1 MRWLKYWWPA
11 LVWAILISIFSTGTF
26 TTENTSRVI
35 IPVLHWLLP
44 HATPETLSL
53 IHHVIR
59 KCGHFTE
66 YFVLSLLLLHALRA
80 GTRDFGARWALI
92 VILIVA
98 GYAALD
104 EFHQS
109 FVPGRGAAVSDVL
122 LDTTGGAA
130 AQLLVALL
138 VLWRG
143 IRKRQRESSSG
154 RSETEIR
161 RAN

>member
-1 MRWLKYWWPA
+1 VRWVKYWWPA
-11 LVWAILISIFSTGTF
+11 ILWAILISVFSTSAF
-26 TTENTSRVI
+26 TSENTSRVI

-44 HATPETLSL
+44 HASTETLSF

-66 YFVLSLLLLHALRA
+66 YFILSLLLVRA
-80 GTRDFGARWALI
+80 IRAERRDFGLRRALLA
-92 VILIVA
+92 ILIVA

-109 FVPGRGAAVSDVL
+109 FVPGRGAAASDVL

-130 AQLLVALL
+130 AQSVVALFVFL
-138 VLWRG
+138 R
-143 IRKRQRESSSG
+143 RRQRENSTG
-154 RSETEIR
+154 Q
-161 RAN
+161 